1 MLVQLMA
8 PQKRVKGM

>member
-1 MLVQLMA
+1 MA